1 MEVELVKKNETIP
14 DPSMREVEISLETR
28 DQSGDRTHFA
38 NHECYNPEEVFSYY
52 GP

>member
-14 DPSMREVEISLETR
+14 DPSMRKAEIILETR
-28 DQSGDRTHFA
+28 DQSGDKAHFA
-38 NHECYNPEEVFSYY
+38 NHEFFNPEEVFSYY